1 MRWLSSLLYLAGLD
15 ASEEAEEAHIKEAS
29 VITKRRCPHTG
40 VVNFYEKA
48 EPLLAVGSV
57 STGTKASARY
67 IWRSYLDDQEAGV
80 ARKISIAE
88 AHLRDAIERARQP
101 HA

>member
-1 MRWLSSLLYLAGLD
+1 
-15 ASEEAEEAHIKEAS
+15 

-40 VVNFYEKA
+40 VVNFYEKT

-57 STGTKASARY
+57 STGTKPSRY
-67 IWRSYLDDQEAGV
+67 IWRCYLDDQESGV
-80 ARKISIAE
+80 ARNISMAE
-88 AHLRDAIERARQP
+88 ANLRDAIARAKHP

>member
-1 MRWLSSLLYLAGLD
+1 M
-15 ASEEAEEAHIKEAS
+15 
-29 VITKRRCPHTG
+29 ITKRRCPHTG
-40 VVNFYEKA
+40 VVNFYEGTD
-48 EPLLAVGSV
+48 PLLAVGSV
-57 STGTKASARY
+57 SAGTKRSRY

-88 AHLRDAIERARQP
+88 AHLKAAIARAKQI

>member
-1 MRWLSSLLYLAGLD
+1 
-15 ASEEAEEAHIKEAS
+15 

-40 VVNFYEKA
+40 VVNFYDKG

-57 STGTKASARY
+57 TAGTEPAHY
-67 IWRSYLDDQEAGV
+67 IWRSYSDDQEAGV
-80 ARKISIAE
+80 ARDIAHAE
-88 AHLRDAIERARQP
+88 TLLRMAIARAKHP